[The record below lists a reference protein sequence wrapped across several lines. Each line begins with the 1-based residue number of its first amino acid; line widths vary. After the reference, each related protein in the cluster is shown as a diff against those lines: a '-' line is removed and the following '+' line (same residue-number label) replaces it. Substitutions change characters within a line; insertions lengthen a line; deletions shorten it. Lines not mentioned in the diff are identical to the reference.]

1 MSQIKEYK
9 GKKGFDIIK
18 TTHFDIQRKIVAN
31 MTSESWETIPHS
43 AISYEPDVTDFMN
56 YYKTTLKAE
65 GISINTLMLKVMVEG
80 IKACPEMNGHIDFK
94 RRLVRGKI
102 ETYKDINISMPMI
115 MPNGSMMT
123 INLHNFESR
132 TLKEMQDYIL
142 DVKRK
147 MEKTDL
153 TEAMFSVSMDNTLNA
168 LKRCKLITTFGRL
181 IGAKTGKHKIVTLKG
196 KAKKEY
202 NSIPKHDRIVKE
214 DIEQGTI
221 TITSTGSVYNKG
233 AYCQTTLIEVI
244 PPQISAIGIGSF
256 SEKPGVVVDENGEKQ
271 IAIRNYLPI
280 LLAFDHRALDF
291 GEMIPFL
298 KRLDD
303 IFANPEQIK
312 NW

>member
-9 GKKGFDIIK
+9 GKKGFDVIK

-43 AISYEPDVTDFMN
+43 AIQYEPDVTDFMK
-56 YYKTTLKAE
+56 YYKENLKQN

-80 IKACPEMNGHIDFK
+80 LKACPEMNGHIDFS
-94 RRLVRGKI
+94 RRLVKGKI
-102 ETYKDINISMPMI
+102 EIYKDINISMPMI

-123 INLHNFESR
+123 INLHNFENRS
-132 TLKEMQDYIL
+132 LKEMQDYIL
-142 DVKRK
+142 DVKRR
-147 MEKTDL
+147 MEKTDM
-153 TEAMFSVSMDNTLNA
+153 TEAMFSVSMDNTLTA
-168 LKRCKLITTFGRL
+168 LKKCKFITTFGRL
-181 IGAKTGKHKIVTLKG
+181 IGAKTGKHKVVTLKG

-202 NSIPKHDRIVKE
+202 NSIPKTDRIVKE

-233 AYCQTTLIEVI
+233 AYCATTLIEVI
-244 PPQISAIGIGSF
+244 PPQITAIGIGSF
-256 SEKPGVVVDENGEKQ
+256 AEKPGVITDANGEKQ

-291 GEMIPFL
+291 GEMTPFL

-303 IFANPEQIK
+303 IFVNPEQMK

>member
-9 GKKGFDIIK
+9 GKKGFDVIK

-56 YYKTTLKAE
+56 YYKANLKAE

-80 IKACPEMNGHIDFK
+80 LKACPEMNGHIDFK

-142 DVKRK
+142 DVKRR

-168 LKRCKLITTFGRL
+168 LKRCKFITTFGRL
-181 IGAKTGKHKIVTLKG
+181 IGAKTGKHKVVTLKG

-202 NSIPKHDRIVKE
+202 NRIPKNDRIVKE

-233 AYCQTTLIEVI
+233 AFCQTTLIEVI

-291 GEMIPFL
+291 GEMVPFL

-303 IFANPEQIK
+303 IFANPEQMK